1 MSTGLFY
8 TGSKIVFWEQ
18 DDFAMHR
25 SYYSSSN
32 PLIGTGSF
40 TGSVIYFGTWSSGSS
55 AGPSHVVTS
64 SSAHGFIPITASRVW
79 TQYTES
85 NGSSSIFYA
94 AYPNAVVQWQLGVS
108 GSSGSANNFREY
120 YDSQSF
126 PPLRTSSFVIDVE
139 AGDFNIHKSMS
150 ENQTPIG
157 TERFSIPAV
166 TKSAFYVSSS
176 GKIGIGGTTSP
187 TDDIDLKADTIKLR
201 SNDGKREL
209 EFDDA
214 GRWKTKKFADSTDV
228 ESSGSEIVLT
238 YTPGTF
244 DSPAIARTGDILG
257 SIVWEDLSIGNRD
270 GATAMAI
277 KGEVANVAGDGS
289 SVAGSLGF
297 YFASHEDV
305 LPTTKMLDIQYG
317 QINIVNSATLHLSSS
332 QMIIGNFT
340 SDADRRIVYYNQ
352 TTTKRWIAGVDESQ
366 TKFAI
371 HQGTG
376 FVSANDFEIDSSGNI
391 VIQGTMTCTGLT
403 GSFAIDGGTF

>member
-1 MSTGLFY
+1 
-8 TGSKIVFWEQ
+8 
-18 DDFAMHR
+18 
-25 SYYSSSN
+25 
-32 PLIGTGSF
+32 
-40 TGSVIYFGTWSSGSS
+40 
-55 AGPSHVVTS
+55 
-64 SSAHGFIPITASRVW
+64 
-79 TQYTES
+79 
-85 NGSSSIFYA
+85 
-94 AYPNAVVQWQLGVS
+94 
-108 GSSGSANNFREY
+108 
-120 YDSQSF
+120 
-126 PPLRTSSFVIDVE
+126 
-139 AGDFNIHKSMS
+139 
-150 ENQTPIG
+150 
-157 TERFSIPAV
+157 
-166 TKSAFYVSSS
+166 
-176 GKIGIGGTTSP
+176 KIGIGGTTSP